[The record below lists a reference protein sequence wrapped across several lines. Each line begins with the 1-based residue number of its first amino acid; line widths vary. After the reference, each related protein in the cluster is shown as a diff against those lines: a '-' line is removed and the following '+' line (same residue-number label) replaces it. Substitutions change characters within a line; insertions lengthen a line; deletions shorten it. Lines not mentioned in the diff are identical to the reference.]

1 MFFSVRELVRNY
13 NVRPK
18 NILHV
23 GAHLAEESSEYD
35 KYFNAPVLWIEAQP
49 QLCLELKKRLN
60 PNMNTVIEACV
71 LDKDD
76 ELLSFNISSNSQS
89 SSLLNFGTHL
99 INHPEVLVSER
110 VNVKT
115 KKLETILQG
124 KDVPDFI
131 NLDIQGVELRAI
143 KSLGDL
149 INQVEVIYTEVNKR
163 QVYENCDLIQDVDG
177 YLKKHG
183 FRRIDTRWKIKA
195 GWGDALYVNK
205 KIKRRS
211 FSQCVRC
218 KFRTYLFYMPQIK
231 GIIKRS

>member
-1 MFFSVRELVRNY
+1 
-13 NVRPK
+13 
-18 NILHV
+18 
-23 GAHLAEESSEYD
+23 
-35 KYFNAPVLWIEAQP
+35 
-49 QLCLELKKRLN
+49 
-60 PNMNTVIEACV
+60 MNTVIEACV

-89 SSLLNFGTHL
+89 SSLLNFGTHS

-131 NLDIQGVELRAI
+131 NLDIQGVELRAL

-177 YLKKHG
+177 YLKKYG
-183 FRRIDTRWKIKA
+183 FRRIDTRWKIEA

-211 FSQCVRC
+211 FSQFVRC

-231 GIIKRS
+231 GIIKPS

>member
-1 MFFSVRELVRNY
+1 M
-13 NVRPK
+13 
-18 NILHV
+18 
-23 GAHLAEESSEYD
+23 
-35 KYFNAPVLWIEAQP
+35 
-49 QLCLELKKRLN
+49 
-60 PNMNTVIEACV
+60 
-71 LDKDD
+71 
-76 ELLSFNISSNSQS
+76 LSFNISSNSQS
-89 SSLLNFGTHL
+89 SSLLNFGSHL
-99 INHPEVLVSER
+99 INHPDVAVTKIIKVKSQRLDTVLAGR
-110 VNVKT
+110 V
-115 KKLETILQG
+115 
-124 KDVPDFI
+124 VPDFI